1 MLRYI
6 QRRILLSIPALI
18 LVSIIVFSL
27 TRLAPGDVL
36 MAQIGDSG
44 FVTEEQLDEMREQ
57 MGLNEPVYTQFVWWW
72 SDILRGDL
80 GESLWTGNAISS
92 ELGRR
97 MPVTIQLMLMAT
109 VIALFFGVILG
120 LVAAMRQNRIED
132 HASRFIAVFGLSFP
146 DFWLA
151 TMLILF
157 LTLQVGWM
165 PDLTYV
171 PIWEDP
177 QTNLLQF
184 VFPALVI
191 GYRLSATTARML
203 RSTMLEV
210 LREDYIRTARA
221 KGLMTSA
228 VIRRHALKNSLIPV
242 ITIIGTQTGFLL
254 GGVVIMEIIWGLP
267 GMGSYIYQSVLNRDY
282 TVVQA
287 SVLILAVLIIAIN
300 LLVDISYAWFD
311 PRIRYG

>member
-1 MLRYI
+1 M
-6 QRRILLSIPALI
+6 LSIPALI